1 MRASLESRLRERT
14 AEDGVVVPDYDE
26 YCVANVPETAL
37 SLLADG
43 FERRLPEDVLGDV
56 ATDVDN
62 VVVFLLDGFG
72 YEHWKRHRGAHPF
85 LRRLEDAGTVAP
97 LTTIYPSE
105 TAAALTTV
113 STGSVPVEHGL
124 LGWFQYLESAGRIV
138 ETLPF
143 RTLEGD
149 PLADVSPSSSATE
162 LCTGRSIYERA
173 ERAGIDT
180 YAIQPAEFVESGYT
194 RATTA
199 GATRVGYDTAT
210 DLALSI
216 RRALE
221 VSADPAYVYAYEP
234 TIDAISHA
242 EGTGTERYRQNL
254 AAVLERL
261 QHELIKRLDPE
272 LAERTLLVVTA
283 DHGIVDTAPDEN
295 VVMTDWEAW
304 PSLRETFR
312 RGADG
317 DPRLPTGSPR
327 NVHFHVRPDRLEDA
341 RGIVEANLDGRTFT
355 REEALECGLFGP
367 GEPSALFERRCG
379 ELIAVHRNR
388 GLWWAEM
395 DSIGMHGGLTDQE
408 MLVPLA
414 AARLDALR
422 AGR

>member
-1 MRASLESRLRERT
+1 MRASLESRLRERSG
-14 AEDGVVVPDYDE
+14 EDGIVFPAYDDYSF
-26 YCVANVPETAL
+26 ANVPETAL
-37 SLLADG
+37 AVLDDA
-43 FERRLPEDVLGDV
+43 FERRLPADVLEGV

-72 YEHWKRHRGAHPF
+72 YEHWKRHRGAHEF
-85 LRRLEDAGTVAP
+85 LRRIEDAGTVAP
-97 LTTIYPSE
+97 LTAVYPSE

-113 STGSVPVEHGL
+113 ATAAPPVEHGL

-149 PLADVSPSSSATE
+149 PLADVSPTSSATE
-162 LCTGRSIYERA
+162 LFTGRSIYERA
-173 ERAGIDT
+173 EQAGIDP
-180 YAIQPAEFVESGYT
+180 YAILPAEFVESGYT
-194 RATTA
+194 RATAA

-261 QHELIKRLDPE
+261 QHELLERLDPD
-272 LAERTLLVVTA
+272 LAARTLLVVTA
-283 DHGIVDTAPDEN
+283 DHGIVDTAPEEN
-295 VVMTDWEAW
+295 VTMTDWERW

-312 RGADG
+312 RDEAGE
-317 DPRLPTGSPR
+317 PRLPTGSPR
-327 NVHFHVRPDRLEDA
+327 NVHFHVRPDRLEEA
-341 RGIVEANLDGRTFT
+341 RGIVEAALDGRTFT
-355 REEALECGLFGP
+355 REEALEGDLFGP

-379 ELIAVHRNR
+379 DLIAVHRNR

-395 DSIGMHGGLTDQE
+395 DSIGMHGGLTDEE

-422 AGR
+422 ASR

>member
-1 MRASLESRLRERT
+1 MRASLESRLRGRLS
-14 AEDGVVVPDYDE
+14 EDEYLFPDYDG

-37 SLLADG
+37 SLLAGG
-43 FERRLPEDVLGDV
+43 FERRLPYDALEGVD
-56 ATDVDN
+56 TDVDN
-62 VVVFLLDGFG
+62 VVLFLLDGFG
-72 YEHWKRHRGAHPF
+72 YEHWKRHRRVHPLLGRF
-85 LRRLEDAGTVAP
+85 STVGTVAP

-105 TAAALTTV
+105 TAAALTTIN
-113 STGSVPVEHGL
+113 TTAPPIEHGL
-124 LGWFQYLESAGRIV
+124 LGWFQYLESAGEIV

-143 RTLEGD
+143 RALEGD
-149 PLADVSPSSSATE
+149 PLADVSPSSDPAE
-162 LCTGRSIYERA
+162 LFEADSVYERA

-180 YAIQPAEFVESGYT
+180 YALQPAEFVDSGYT

-221 VSADPAYVYAYEP
+221 ESSTPAYVYAYEP
-234 TIDAISHA
+234 TIDAVSHA
-242 EGTGTERYRQNL
+242 EGTGTERYRQHL
-254 AAVLERL
+254 EAILERL
-261 QHELIKRLDPE
+261 HYELVERLDPT

-295 VVMTDWEAW
+295 VVMADWEAW
-304 PSLRETFR
+304 PTLRETFR
-312 RGADG
+312 RDGAG
-317 DPRLPTGSPR
+317 EPRLPTGSPR
-327 NVHFHVRPDRLEDA
+327 NVHFHVRPDRLAEA
-341 RGIVEANLDGRTFT
+341 RRIVDSNVDGRTFT
-355 REEALECGLFGP
+355 REEALERELFGP
-367 GEPSALFERRCG
+367 GTPSALFERRCG
-379 ELIAVHRNR
+379 DLIAVHRNR

-422 AGR
+422 AET